1 MATNR
6 AFEVPKESE
15 LVEFFGAEPTERSV
29 KDGFW
34 AFAVTDERGVKL
46 RFSFDLYER
55 SVQTMLSVGEVVVET
70 VSHEL
75 AERLLIKG
83 TQLQTTFTGN
93 DTKTLL
99 VVEVTPLIKVTW
111 STLETQV

>member
-55 SVQTMLSVGEVVVET
+55 SVQTMLSVGEVVGRNGEPRARGAT
-70 VSHEL
+70 SHQGHTASNHVHRQRYED
-75 AERLLIKG
+75 AAG
-83 TQLQTTFTGN
+83 G
-93 DTKTLL
+93 
-99 VVEVTPLIKVTW
+99 
-111 STLETQV
+111 

>member
-1 MATNR
+1 MSTFR
-6 AFEVPKESE
+6 AFEIPKESE

-34 AFAVTDERGVKL
+34 AFVVTDERGVKL
-46 RFSFDLYER
+46 RFSIDLFER
-55 SVQTMLSVGEVVVET
+55 SAQTMLSVREVVVEI

-75 AERLLIKG
+75 AERLFIKG
-83 TQLQTTFTGN
+83 TQLHATFIGN

-99 VVEVTPLIKVTW
+99 VVEVAPLIKVTW
-111 STLETQV
+111 STLQTAG